1 MVKGGRAVE
10 RMIKEIKVNF
20 VYISEIR
27 TNLDSYIHIDFVK
40 YVNLPCKSQWE
51 GGGGENV
58 KTIKPS
64 LRDFKNVSC

>member
-10 RMIKEIKVNF
+10 RMIKKIKENF

-40 YVNLPCKSQWE
+40 HVNLPCKSQL
-51 GGGGENV
+51 GGENV